1 MVNNLSDV
9 TASRNDP
16 IAAGRT
22 QSPHGYVSVS
32 CAPQGAEP
40 VDEPYLQLTSLT
52 PMTPPD
58 YHGSMASK
66 SSQQRFK
73 APLGRGGQ
81 WLELTITLSSA
92 SAESL
97 GETLVALG
105 SPGVVQ
111 ESVQRSGEAPIGQAM
126 EMAKVIAAF
135 PMEQISERLLGE
147 VRHALDDLG
156 TGAGAQPT
164 LSMQVI
170 DGGAW
175 VEQWK
180 RFYRPFKLGKRLV
193 IRPPWEPY
201 TAAADELLLTLNPG
215 QAFGT
220 GLHATTQLC
229 LTSLETIIGMRPGV
243 RLLDVGCGSGILSLA
258 GVLFGCAKAFGIDVD
273 RLAVWVARV
282 NARLNQ
288 LSKQSTFAAGS
299 LEVVADRFDI
309 VVANILLEPIL
320 VMLKPLHTA
329 LVPGGT
335 VVLSGILTAE
345 VPQLRSGLLAHGWR
359 ITHQASQEEWT
370 AVICEE
376 V

>member
-1 MVNNLSDV
+1 M
-9 TASRNDP
+9 
-16 IAAGRT
+16 
-22 QSPHGYVSVS
+22 SPGVW
-32 CAPQGAEP
+32 
-40 VDEPYLQLTSLT
+40 LRSLT
-52 PMTPPD
+52 PVTPPD
-58 YHGSMASK
+58 YYGGMASK
-66 SSQQRFK
+66 SPQQRLK

-81 WLELTITLSSA
+81 WLELTITLPSD
-92 SAESL
+92 SAEAL

-105 SPGVVQ
+105 SPGIVQ
-111 ESVQRSGEAPIGQAM
+111 ESLQRSGEPAARQAK

-135 PMEQISERLLGE
+135 PMEQTSERLLAE
-147 VRHALDDLG
+147 VRRALDDLG
-156 TGAGAQPT
+156 AGAGAQPT

-229 LTSLETIIGMRPGV
+229 LASLETIISQQPGV

-258 GVLFGCAKAFGIDVD
+258 GVLFGCVGAFGLDLD

-288 LSKQSTFAAGS
+288 LSKQTNFAAGS
-299 LEVVADRFDI
+299 LEMVADRFDI

-320 VMLKPLHTA
+320 AMLAPLHTA
-329 LVPGGT
+329 IVPGGV

-345 VPQLRSGLLAHGWR
+345 VAPLKAGLLTHGWR

-370 AVICEE
+370 AVVCEE
-376 V
+376 A

>member
-1 MVNNLSDV
+1 
-9 TASRNDP
+9 
-16 IAAGRT
+16 
-22 QSPHGYVSVS
+22 
-32 CAPQGAEP
+32 
-40 VDEPYLQLTSLT
+40 
-52 PMTPPD
+52 MTPPD
-58 YHGSMASK
+58 YHGGMAGK
-66 SSQQRFK
+66 SSRQRFN

-81 WLELTITLSSA
+81 WLELTITLPSA

-97 GETLVALG
+97 GETLVTLG

-111 ESVQRSGEAPIGQAM
+111 ESVRRSGGVADGQAL
-126 EMAKVIAAF
+126 ETAQVISAF
-135 PMEQISERLLGE
+135 PMEQITERLLGE
-147 VRHALDDLG
+147 VRRVLDDLG
-156 TGAGAQPT
+156 SAAGMQPT

-229 LTSLETIIGMRPGV
+229 IAFLETIGGTRPGLH
-243 RLLDVGCGSGILSLA
+243 LLDVGCGSGILSLA
-258 GVLFGCAKAFGIDVD
+258 GVLFGCAGAFGIDVD

-282 NARLNQ
+282 NARLNH
-288 LSKQSTFAAGS
+288 LSKQATFAAGS
-299 LEVVADRFDI
+299 LEVVTDRFDV

-320 VMLKPLHTA
+320 AMLKPLHTVI
-329 LVPGGT
+329 VPGGM
-335 VVLSGILTAE
+335 VVLSGLLTTE
-345 VPQLRSGLLAHGWR
+345 LPQLRGGLLAHGWR

-370 AVICEE
+370 AVVCEE

>member
-1 MVNNLSDV
+1 
-9 TASRNDP
+9 
-16 IAAGRT
+16 
-22 QSPHGYVSVS
+22 
-32 CAPQGAEP
+32 
-40 VDEPYLQLTSLT
+40 
-52 PMTPPD
+52 
-58 YHGSMASK
+58 
-66 SSQQRFK
+66 
-73 APLGRGGQ
+73 
-81 WLELTITLSSA
+81 
-92 SAESL
+92 
-97 GETLVALG
+97 
-105 SPGVVQ
+105 
-111 ESVQRSGEAPIGQAM
+111 M

-147 VRHALDDLG
+147 VRRVLDDLW

-229 LTSLETIIGMRPGV
+229 LTSLETIIDMRPGV

-258 GVLFGCAKAFGIDVD
+258 GVLFGCARVFGIDVD

-288 LSKQSTFAAGS
+288 LSKQATFAAGS
-299 LEVVADRFDI
+299 LEVVTDRFDI

-320 VMLKPLHTA
+320 AMLKPLHTA
-329 LVPGGT
+329 LVPGGA

-345 VPQLRSGLLAHGWR
+345 MPQLRSGLLAHEWR

>member
-1 MVNNLSDV
+1 
-9 TASRNDP
+9 
-16 IAAGRT
+16 
-22 QSPHGYVSVS
+22 
-32 CAPQGAEP
+32 
-40 VDEPYLQLTSLT
+40 
-52 PMTPPD
+52 
-58 YHGSMASK
+58 
-66 SSQQRFK
+66 
-73 APLGRGGQ
+73 
-81 WLELTITLSSA
+81 
-92 SAESL
+92 
-97 GETLVALG
+97 
-105 SPGVVQ
+105 
-111 ESVQRSGEAPIGQAM
+111 
-126 EMAKVIAAF
+126 
-135 PMEQISERLLGE
+135 
-147 VRHALDDLG
+147 
-156 TGAGAQPT
+156 
-164 LSMQVI
+164 MQVI

-180 RFYRPFKLGKRLV
+180 RFYRPFKLGRRLV

-229 LTSLETIIGMRPGV
+229 LTSLETIIGMRPGM

-258 GVLFGCAKAFGIDVD
+258 GVLFGCSKAFGIDVD

-288 LSKQSTFAAGS
+288 LSKQSTFVAGS
-299 LEVVADRFDI
+299 LEVIMDRFDI

-320 VMLKPLHTA
+320 AMLKPLHTA

-345 VPQLRSGLLAHGWR
+345 VPQLRGGLLAHGWR

-370 AVICEE
+370 VFICEE
-376 V
+376 A

>member
-1 MVNNLSDV
+1 M
-9 TASRNDP
+9 
-16 IAAGRT
+16 G
-22 QSPHGYVSVS
+22 G
-32 CAPQGAEP
+32 
-40 VDEPYLQLTSLT
+40 
-52 PMTPPD
+52 
-58 YHGSMASK
+58 MASK

-111 ESVQRSGEAPIGQAM
+111 ESVQRSGEVSSGQAR

-147 VRHALDDLG
+147 VRRVLDDLG

-229 LTSLETIIGMRPGV
+229 LTSLETIIGMQPGV

-258 GVLFGCAKAFGIDVD
+258 GVLFGCARVFGIDVD

-288 LSKQSTFAAGS
+288 LSRQATFAAGS
-299 LEVVADRFDI
+299 LEVVTDRFDI

-320 VMLKPLHTA
+320 AMLKPLHTA
-329 LVPGGT
+329 LVPGGA

-345 VPQLRSGLLAHGWR
+345 VPQLRSGLLAHEWR

>member
-1 MVNNLSDV
+1 MGD
-9 TASRNDP
+9 
-16 IAAGRT
+16 
-22 QSPHGYVSVS
+22 
-32 CAPQGAEP
+32 
-40 VDEPYLQLTSLT
+40 
-52 PMTPPD
+52 
-58 YHGSMASK
+58 MARK
-66 SSQQRFK
+66 SSQQRLK

-81 WLELTITLSSA
+81 WLELTITLPSA

-111 ESVQRSGEAPIGQAM
+111 ESVRQVGEVSIGPAVDL
-126 EMAKVIAAF
+126 AKVIAAF
-135 PMEQISERLLGE
+135 PMEQIGERLMGGI
-147 VRHALDDLG
+147 RRALDDLG
-156 TGAGAQPT
+156 SVAESRPT
-164 LSMQVI
+164 LAMQVI

-180 RFYRPFKLGKRLV
+180 RFYRPFKLSKRLV

-201 TAAADELLLTLNPG
+201 TAAPDELLLTLNPG

-229 LTSLETIIGMRPGV
+229 IGFLETLVAARPGT

-258 GVLFGCAKAFGIDVD
+258 SVLFGSAVSFGIDVD
-273 RLAVWVARV
+273 RLAIWVARV
-282 NARLNQ
+282 NARLNH
-288 LSKQSTFAAGS
+288 LSKQVTFAPGS
-299 LEVVADRFDI
+299 LEVVTDRFDL

-320 VMLKPLHTA
+320 AMLKPLHTA
-329 LVPGGT
+329 IVPGGT
-335 VVLSGILTAE
+335 IVLSGILTAE
-345 VPQLRSGLLAHGWR
+345 VPQLRDGLSTHGWR
-359 ITHQASQEEWT
+359 LTHQASLEEWT

>member
-1 MVNNLSDV
+1 
-9 TASRNDP
+9 
-16 IAAGRT
+16 
-22 QSPHGYVSVS
+22 
-32 CAPQGAEP
+32 
-40 VDEPYLQLTSLT
+40 
-52 PMTPPD
+52 
-58 YHGSMASK
+58 MASK

-81 WLELTITLSSA
+81 WLELTITLPAA

-97 GETLVALG
+97 GETLVVLG

-111 ESVQRSGEAPIGQAM
+111 ESAPRARGISDGQVL
-126 EMAKVIAAF
+126 EIAKVISAL
-135 PMEQISERLLGE
+135 PMEQVTERLLGE
-147 VRHALDDLG
+147 IRRVLDDLG
-156 TGAGAQPT
+156 SAAGAQPT
-164 LSMQVI
+164 LSMQLI

-180 RFYRPFKLGKRLV
+180 RFYRPFKIGKRLV

-201 TAAADELLLTLNPG
+201 VAAAGEHILMLNPG

-229 LTSLETIIGMRPGV
+229 LTFLETIVDTQPGA

-258 GVLFGCAKAFGIDVD
+258 GVLFGCASAFGIDVD

-288 LSKQSTFAAGS
+288 LSKQATFGAGS
-299 LEVVADRFDI
+299 LEVVRDRFDV

-320 VMLKPLHTA
+320 AMLQPLHTA
-329 LVPGGT
+329 VVSGGV
-335 VVLSGILTAE
+335 VVLSGILTVE
-345 VPQLRSGLLAHGWR
+345 VPQLRDGILAHGWR

-370 AVICEE
+370 AVVCEE

>member
-1 MVNNLSDV
+1 
-9 TASRNDP
+9 
-16 IAAGRT
+16 
-22 QSPHGYVSVS
+22 
-32 CAPQGAEP
+32 
-40 VDEPYLQLTSLT
+40 
-52 PMTPPD
+52 
-58 YHGSMASK
+58 MASK

-105 SPGVVQ
+105 SPGIVQ
-111 ESVQRSGEAPIGQAM
+111 ESVQRSGEVSSGQAM

-147 VRHALDDLG
+147 VRRVLDDLW

-229 LTSLETIIGMRPGV
+229 LTSLETIIGMRPGM

-258 GVLFGCAKAFGIDVD
+258 GVLFGCSKAFGIDVD

-288 LSKQSTFAAGS
+288 LSKQSTFVAGS
-299 LEVVADRFDI
+299 LEVIMDRFDI

-320 VMLKPLHTA
+320 AMLKPLHTA

-345 VPQLRSGLLAHGWR
+345 VPQLRGGLLAHGWR

-370 AVICEE
+370 VFICEE
-376 V
+376 A

>member
-1 MVNNLSDV
+1 M
-9 TASRNDP
+9 
-16 IAAGRT
+16 
-22 QSPHGYVSVS
+22 
-32 CAPQGAEP
+32 
-40 VDEPYLQLTSLT
+40 
-52 PMTPPD
+52 
-58 YHGSMASK
+58 
-66 SSQQRFK
+66 
-73 APLGRGGQ
+73 
-81 WLELTITLSSA
+81 
-92 SAESL
+92 
-97 GETLVALG
+97 ALG
-105 SPGVVQ
+105 SPGIVQ
-111 ESVQRSGEAPIGQAM
+111 ESVQRSGEVSSGQAM

-147 VRHALDDLG
+147 VRHTLDDLW

-229 LTSLETIIGMRPGV
+229 LTSLETIIDMRPGV

-258 GVLFGCAKAFGIDVD
+258 GALFGCARVFGIDVD

-288 LSKQSTFAAGS
+288 LSKQATFAAGS
-299 LEVVADRFDI
+299 LEVVTDRFDI

-320 VMLKPLHTA
+320 AMLRPLHTA
-329 LVPGGT
+329 LVPGGA

-370 AVICEE
+370 AVNCEE
-376 V
+376 G